1 MRGEGDKID
10 NTRRRVLKGLLE
22 LQKVKKIACVLIW
35 TTDFGTSFF
44 GTEKFKAKRR
54 NPSTAPVYALVA
66 TVVQIVGSMNL
77 KMIRRR

>member
-44 GTEKFKAKRR
+44 GTEKLSQSAEILRLHLYMHLWPR
-54 NPSTAPVYALVA
+54 
-66 TVVQIVGSMNL
+66 
-77 KMIRRR
+77 